1 MNVLTSL
8 HHHIS
13 TSSACAAQ
21 LLELRAVVARLLGL
35 DVSAL
40 PVPDVEILN
49 RIERLVRTHDEN
61 SLATFT
67 ADRDLEHV
75 SREFRAG
82 APHCKFIC
90 TVLAQNV
97 GDRLGFARMLASRHL
112 HLSSTDSLCSLSLP
126 QATTRRADC
135 SDADARRS
143 AAARPA
149 RSHTTTTSA
158 AAVLHQSTAR
168 RRDSRRRST
177 RAATNPAIIHNE
189 QRAVSQLS
197 HLLNNRL
204 IQSLSSIS
212 VKYSNK
218 EDFTVL
224 TAATIKLKRHC

>member
-1 MNVLTSL
+1 MYSTRTECWRSARICSNACKSPSAPVLHRFS
-8 HHHIS
+8 
-13 TSSACAAQ
+13 
-21 LLELRAVVARLLGL
+21 V
-35 DVSAL
+35 
-40 PVPDVEILN
+40 
-49 RIERLVRTHDEN
+49 
-61 SLATFT
+61 
-67 ADRDLEHV
+67 
-75 SREFRAG
+75 
-82 APHCKFIC
+82 
-90 TVLAQNV
+90 
-97 GDRLGFARMLASRHL
+97 
-112 HLSSTDSLCSLSLP
+112 LSLP

-224 TAATIKLKRHC
+224 TVQQPLS